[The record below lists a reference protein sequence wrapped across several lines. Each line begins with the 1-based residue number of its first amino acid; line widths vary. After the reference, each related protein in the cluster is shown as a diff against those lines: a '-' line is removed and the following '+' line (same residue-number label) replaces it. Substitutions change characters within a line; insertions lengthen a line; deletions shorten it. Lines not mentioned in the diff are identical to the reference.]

1 MTTVKEFME
10 ELKWLVEDGMGD
22 MPLVYRRD
30 CGWSGMTNSSPS
42 LHEGTT
48 TIKADW
54 SDDYTACRKK
64 MEAGEIET
72 IEVVTFSC

>member
-1 MTTVKEFME
+1 MITVKEFME

-22 MPLVYRRD
+22 MPLVNRRD
-30 CGWSGMTNSSPS
+30 IGWSGITNGSPR
-42 LHEGTT
+42 LDDGTT
-48 TIKADW
+48 TIKADF
-54 SDDYTACRKK
+54 SDDYNTCRKK

>member
-22 MPLVYRRD
+22 FPLVNRRGI
-30 CGWSGMTNSSPS
+30 GWSGITNNSPR
-42 LHEGTT
+42 LHEGTEI
-48 TIKADW
+48 IKADW
-54 SDDYTACRKK
+54 SDDYDTCREK
-64 MEAGEIET
+64 MANGEIET